1 MQRIA
6 EPTRRRHRSRRIPF
20 AACAALALLGL
31 ALPAGDAAARPSW
44 GVSSQTPL
52 GAVDIARMGQAKVGI
67 LRTLFSWS
75 TVEPAPGTRDW
86 EAIDAIVADA
96 AAHGIQV
103 LPVLYGTPAWIAE
116 RLDRRRCAPVCDVYP
131 PRSNAALR
139 VWRRF
144 VADAVR
150 RYGRGGT
157 FWEQHP
163 ALPKRPVATWQVWN
177 EQNSPDF
184 FAPRISIGRYRRLLG
199 VASGAIRGA
208 NRRAEVVLGGM
219 AEIAGVHGART
230 GWSYLRALYRRPG
243 VERDFDG
250 VAPHPYAAD
259 VTGVRRQIR
268 KTRRVVRWAGDPGA
282 SMWITEIGL
291 ASGDGG
297 DPFEVGP
304 AAQARH
310 LRRSF
315 AFVRARR
322 VRLNARAVVWFS
334 WRDSPTAI
342 CAWCPT
348 SGLFDHSY
356 GAKPAFRAF
365 TRFTGGS

>member
-1 MQRIA
+1 MCRLRSPGA
-6 EPTRRRHRSRRIPF
+6 PRTRALGGRRLRTPVLGRVVTDPARRRRHRAHGPGEGGHAADALQLVDGGAGSRR
-20 AACAALALLGL
+20 ARLG
-31 ALPAGDAAARPSW
+31 
-44 GVSSQTPL
+44 
-52 GAVDIARMGQAKVGI
+52 
-67 LRTLFSWS
+67 
-75 TVEPAPGTRDW
+75 
-86 EAIDAIVADA
+86 AIDAIVAEA
-96 AAHGIQV
+96 AGRGIEV

-116 RLDRRRCAPVCDVYP
+116 RLDRRRCAPGCDVYP
-131 PRSNAALR
+131 PRSDAALR
-139 VWRRF
+139 AWRRF

-163 ALPKRPVATWQVWN
+163 ALPKRPIVAWQVWN

-199 VASGAIRGA
+199 VASSAVRGA
-208 NRRAEVVLGGM
+208 DQRADVVLGGM

-259 VTGVRRQIR
+259 VAGVRRQIR
-268 KTRRVVRWAGDPGA
+268 RTRRVVRRAGDPGA
-282 SMWITEIGL
+282 SMWISEIGL

-322 VRLNARAVVWFS
+322 GRLNAKAVVWFS
-334 WRDSPTAI
+334 WRDSATPI
-342 CAWCPT
+342 CAWCAT
-348 SGLFDHSY
+348 SGLFDHY
-356 GAKPAFRAF
+356 YAAKPAFRAF